1 MTSKLKVSPTY
12 VEVHEGL
19 IVAIM
24 HLVCNYRVSCLQVPI
39 CFLTPAAGYYLK
51 RCHWGIFYIHTENQ
65 GFKFGVNGVFPEF
78 RKQNKISFP
87 VCYVHV

>member
-1 MTSKLKVSPTY
+1 MGCCYALGLQLQGFMFTSF
-12 VEVHEGL
+12 
-19 IVAIM
+19 
-24 HLVCNYRVSCLQVPI
+24 HLFLNSCSWV
-39 CFLTPAAGYYLK
+39 Y
-51 RCHWGIFYIHTENQ
+51 HWGIFYIHTENQ